1 MKLFWKLIKDILN
14 NLHFNYKNVI
24 NKLNILAI
32 CEPICEPPSCH
43 TVCQE
48 PKNAVCEVKCEKPV
62 CEIKCPDKACEAQD
76 CPKCVAICK

>member
-1 MKLFWKLIKDILN
+1 
-14 NLHFNYKNVI
+14 
-24 NKLNILAI
+24 
-32 CEPICEPPSCH
+32 
-43 TVCQE
+43 VCQE